1 MLTKTDFPRKI
12 RIIHDAKISLPDGV
26 TLSAMVWLP
35 VDAEEDPVPAILE
48 YLPYRKRDGTSERDA
63 LNHPYFAGHGYASV
77 RVDIRGSGD
86 SEGVLRGEY
95 LKQEQDDALD
105 ILNWIAAQPWC
116 TGSIGMIGISWGGFN
131 GLQIAARRP
140 PELKAIVS
148 ICSTDDRYADDIH
161 SMGGCLLVDKVSWG
175 STMFAI
181 NATPP
186 DPALVGDKWREMWM
200 DRLNHSG
207 FWIEE
212 WHKHQRRDEFFK
224 HGSICEDYSAIKIP
238 VYMVGGWADGYS
250 NAVFRVMENLEAPH
264 KGLVGPWAH
273 KYPNFAKPGPRI
285 GFLQECLRWWDKWLK
300 GIDNDIMDEPR
311 LRLWM
316 QDTVPPNAYYEE
328 RPGRWIAEN
337 SWPVQDS
344 VPQAYPLGINRI
356 ENPGANCEQTPLEI
370 CSPQSVGLYGGKW
383 CPYGLTPD
391 LAGDQ
396 RQEAGGSLVFDSDP
410 LQQPLA
416 FAGAPVVNLDIA
428 ADKPDAL
435 VAVTLSE
442 VLPSGAATRLS
453 FGILNLTHRN
463 GHEIPE
469 KVEPGKRYQVRIKLN
484 DCAQRLG
491 PGSRLRVAV
500 SSSYWPM
507 VWPSPETVTL
517 KVWSGA
523 SSLELPIRPARE
535 LDELLQGFEPVEN
548 APELNAEQLRP
559 GASHYHITQDC
570 GSGLM
575 TTEILKDEGLVRNME
590 TDWTFG
596 SRCKSRFTIVP
607 DDPLSATA
615 NLNWRKE
622 FARGDWKVEVHAVTR
637 MSVTREHY
645 IIQATLDAFEG
656 SDKVFS
662 NQWDCEIPRDHN

>member
-1 MLTKTDFPRKI
+1 MLTKTEFPRKI
-12 RIIHDAKISLPDGV
+12 QIIHDAEIPLPDGV
-26 TLSAMVWLP
+26 ILSAMIWLP
-35 VDAEEDPVPAILE
+35 EDAEEDPVPAILE
-48 YLPYRKRDGTSERDA
+48 YLPYRKRDGSSERDA

-86 SEGVLRGEY
+86 SEGVLLGEY

-105 ILNWIAAQPWC
+105 ILKWIAAQPWC

-186 DPALVGDKWREMWM
+186 DPALVGDKWRDMWM
-200 DRLNHSG
+200 DRLNDSG
-207 FWIEE
+207 FWIDE
-212 WHKHQRRDEFFK
+212 WHRHQRRDDFFK
-224 HGSICEDYSAIKIP
+224 HGSICEDYSAIQIP

-250 NAVFRVMENLEAPH
+250 NSVFRVMENLGAPR

-300 GIDNDIMDEPR
+300 GIDNDIMEEPE

-316 QDTVPPNAYYEE
+316 QDTVPPSAYYEE
-328 RPGRWIAEN
+328 RPGRWVAEN
-337 SWPVQDS
+337 RWPILDCA
-344 VPQAYPLGINRI
+344 PQTYPLGFNRI
-356 ENPGANCEQTPLEI
+356 ENPDAHCEQKLFEI
-370 CSPQSVGLYGGKW
+370 CSPQTVGLYAGKW

-396 RQEAGGSLVFDSDP
+396 RQEAGGSLLFDSDP
-410 LQQPLA
+410 LQQVLE

-442 VLPSGAATRLS
+442 VLPSGAVTRLS

-463 GHEIPE
+463 GHENPE
-469 KVEPGKRYQVRIKLN
+469 KLEPGKRYQVGIKLN
-484 DCAQRLG
+484 DCAQSLS
-491 PGSRLRVAV
+491 PGSRLRVAI

-517 KVWSGA
+517 SIWSGT
-523 SSLELPIRPARE
+523 SSLELPVRPPRE
-535 LDELLQGFEPVEN
+535 EDEFLKEFEPVEN
-548 APELNAEQLRP
+548 ASELNTEQLRP
-559 GASHYHITQDC
+559 AASHYHITQDC
-570 GSGLM
+570 GSGRM
-575 TTEILKDEGLVRNME
+575 TTEILKDEGLIRNEE

-596 SRCKSRFTIVP
+596 SRCKYQFTIVP

-615 NLNWRKE
+615 SLNWRKE
-622 FARGDWKVEVHAVTR
+622 FSRGDWKVEVHALTE
-637 MSVTREHY
+637 MSVTRENY

-662 NQWDCEIPRDHN
+662 NQWGCEIPRDHN